1 MVSGGAGWFQK
12 RLSEAV
18 WFHGSVYEFRKGG
31 AGWFQERLGGFG
43 RGCVASGWVVVSRS
57 GFRKGLLASGKS
69 GVFPGKAFQ
78 ERLRGFRRCR
88 VVSGEAVGFHESV
101 CRI

>member
-1 MVSGGAGWFQK
+1 MAPG
-12 RLSEAV
+12 EAV
-18 WFHGSVYEFRKGG
+18 W
-31 AGWFQERLGGFG
+31 
-43 RGCVASGWVVVSRS
+43 VVSRS
-57 GFRKGLLASGKS
+57 GFRRGLLVSGKS
-69 GVFPGKAFQ
+69 GVFPGKAAWFQ

>member
-1 MVSGGAGWFQK
+1 MVSERRCRVASGKTRCCQERLCGFRLGGCFK
-12 RLSEAV
+12 
-18 WFHGSVYEFRKGG
+18 K
-31 AGWFQERLGGFG
+31 WFQERFVGVRKVWGVS
-43 RGCVASGWVVVSRS
+43 RKSCVVS
-57 GFRKGLLASGKS
+57 
-69 GVFPGKAFQ
+69 GKAAWFQ